1 MKPFGCLITILIIL
15 VFAAAFGFA
24 EWNTVGSMA
33 KWIVYLVIAGIVI
46 AALLGL
52 WGSFSDED

>member
-15 VFAAAFGFA
+15 VFAAAFGFT

-33 KWIVYLVIAGIVI
+33 KWIVYLVIAAVIV
-46 AALLGL
+46 AVLLGL
-52 WGSFSDED
+52 WGRISDDD